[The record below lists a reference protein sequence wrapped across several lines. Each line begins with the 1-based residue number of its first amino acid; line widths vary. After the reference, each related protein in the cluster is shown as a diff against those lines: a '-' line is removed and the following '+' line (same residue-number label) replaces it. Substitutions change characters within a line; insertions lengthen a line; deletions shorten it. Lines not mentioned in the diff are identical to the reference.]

1 MSDQIIKDALKDAY
15 RSAEGKPPSFDDVWA
30 AAERQYQAS
39 GRRRVR
45 TASGLAAAVALAA
58 ITALLWPQ
66 QEPELTDD
74 YLIADALMN
83 STSWVAPSD
92 SLLPEHQFDIYQ
104 DIPALGPSTN
114 SQEGT
119 LL

>member
-1 MSDQIIKDALKDAY
+1 MSEKEIKDALQGAF
-15 RSAEGKPPSFDDVWA
+15 RSMEKTPPSFDETWA
-30 AAERQYQAS
+30 AAERRNQAS
-39 GRRRVR
+39 RQRKWRV
-45 TASGLAAAVALAA
+45 AGGMAATVALAA

-66 QEPELTDD
+66 QEAELTDD

-83 STSWVAPSD
+83 STSWTAPSD
-92 SLLPEHQFDIYQ
+92 RLLPEHQFDIYQ
-104 DIPALGPSTN
+104 EIPALVPSTN